1 MGLLLLL
8 LVMLFLIGGLPYWDY
23 QKTYRLPRYAPPPN
37 RRKPKEG
44 AGWCSYHSPL

>member
-8 LVMLFLIGGLPYWDY
+8 LVMLFLIGGLPYRDD
-23 QKTYRLPRYAPPPN
+23 QKTYIVPRYAPPPR

-44 AGWCSYHSPL
+44 VGWCSYHSPL

>member
-23 QKTYRLPRYAPPPN
+23 QKTYILPRYAPPPKK
-37 RRKPKEG
+37 RKPKDG